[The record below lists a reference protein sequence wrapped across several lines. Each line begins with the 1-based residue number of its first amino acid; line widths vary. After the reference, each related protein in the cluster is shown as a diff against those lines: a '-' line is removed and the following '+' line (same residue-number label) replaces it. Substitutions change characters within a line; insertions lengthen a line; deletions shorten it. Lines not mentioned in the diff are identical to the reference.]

1 MVRVTQVYWRNIVC
15 CLAVLA
21 QFSGLALVMVI
32 GLDQTKAQAQISSQQ
47 PARQPS
53 KKPVSISIFVS
64 SDANGCYEPGLVR
77 AIKQFTR
84 AEAERIN
91 AAGGIAGHPLDLRIA
106 DDFSNSAKTVA
117 NVSRALSNERL
128 LAMIGVSSSTR
139 GKALFD
145 AIGQQIGASN
155 VPFITE
161 ISLNRL
167 FAPYGNVF
175 TLASSVDNQLDVLA
189 TFIGQKGFKR
199 PAFVGLKEHLYVK
212 ALGDGMKAR
221 LSRAGLGVGE
231 EVGEAGASKAEP
243 VVANVDANAR
253 SDTPTA
259 ASIVGTGENATGS
272 SGDSN
277 GLVADIRVKI
287 DAYVLKQAQGEQI
300 AAELKAAQ
308 PDVLLLGIGSGA
320 GGQLLKYLANAD
332 LKIPVFIVYGRISR
346 MLRRAGTIDPNWP
359 FFQFAW
365 DGVPNAY
372 NERLRQRIWRAGT
385 ANWLF
390 DDTPVAPGSENWRK
404 QGCEIT
410 KKTPLAILDDRNR
423 RAIGRGAQYRDMLAL
438 IAEAAKNAPGK
449 ANLAQLRAHIV
460 ARISRYSM
468 GRQVSRGWWRDWS
481 FTRNRTSAADTLIV
495 SRPSGDSGIVLADQQ
510 YARVNGKLEPRPV
523 VYFSL
528 DLISISRIETNDKSF
543 DAEFYLS
550 LKSKDPSINITSID
564 FTNAYRSQAGHKR
577 LVSWREIHN
586 GDAGTNFPKD
596 VKLYKVSGKFTFH
609 PNLSH
614 YPFDTQRL
622 SISFQ
627 PASTAQPF
635 LIQPPTKAA
644 REGHFELDGWQAKDQ
659 YVGSDQDIIPTID
672 KHVSE
677 KRIVPF
683 YKFNYSWVVRR
694 IAVDYFQRVVVPLG
708 FILLVTYFSIFLTHN
723 RFESIMGIQV
733 TALLS
738 AIALYLAL
746 PKIDSDQA
754 TLSDK
759 IFMITYAG
767 VSFMIGLSILKDSR
781 LVARLRGVRAGVSF
795 VQIVVFPIVAF
806 GVIGYLIFGAPT
818 TAVLLAEQLSSF
830 WQSGS

>member
-1 MVRVTQVYWRNIVC
+1 MVMVMVMETGLGQT
-15 CLAVLA
+15 
-21 QFSGLALVMVI
+21 LAL
-32 GLDQTKAQAQISSQQ
+32 AQAQAQTSSQQ
-47 PARQPS
+47 PARQLS

-106 DDFSNSAKTVA
+106 DDYSNSGKTVA

-175 TLASSVDNQLDVLA
+175 TLASSVDNELDVLA

-221 LSRAGLGVGE
+221 LSGAGAGAGAVAEPGKAGVSKAGLV
-231 EVGEAGASKAEP
+231 A
-243 VVANVDANAR
+243 ANVESNDDGDR
-253 SDTPTA
+253 SD
-259 ASIVGTGENATGS
+259 G
-272 SGDSN
+272 GDRN
-277 GLVADIRVKI
+277 DGYDDNPRGLVADIRVKI

-300 AAELKAAQ
+300 AAELKAAR

-438 IAEAAKNAPGK
+438 IAEAAKNAPSK
-449 ANLAQLRAHIV
+449 ASLAQLRAHIV

-550 LKSKDPSINITSID
+550 LKSKDPSINISSID

-781 LVARLRGVRAGVSF
+781 LVARLRSVRAGVSF

-806 GVIGYLIFGAPT
+806 GVIGFLIFGAPT
-818 TAVLLAEQLSSF
+818 TAVTLAERLSSF
-830 WQSGS
+830 WQDGS